1 LKVWKWYL
9 SPSQPSPVGRANKNK
24 LKNGSQKV
32 SPTGGDLE
40 GALLMRRS
48 FIIFYALITYALAEL
63 TWWAYLLVKAMPS
76 SFAMIMG
83 EGSVFIFVFFV
94 GAYSLHRSIL
104 KERKLQ
110 EQKKNFLLSV
120 THELKSPLASIKIL
134 LQTIQKRDLTK
145 QQMLDF
151 IGKSLMDIE
160 RLDDM
165 VENMLLASK
174 IDNRSYTFPKDKF
187 NLSVLVDSIVNRLQI
202 TKCESN
208 QQVIDAEI
216 EPKVEITGDRF
227 ALTSVVT
234 NLIENAIKY
243 SGPCETVAVK
253 LFSKDDKVYLQV
265 ADHGIGIAEQE
276 KGRIFDKFYRV
287 GSEDTRNTKG
297 TGLGLY
303 IVKEVLDKH
312 QASIKVKDNRPV
324 GSIFEVVFD

>member
-1 LKVWKWYL
+1 MK
-9 SPSQPSPVGRANKNK
+9 
-24 LKNGSQKV
+24 
-32 SPTGGDLE
+32 
-40 GALLMRRS
+40 RS
-48 FIIFYALITYALAEL
+48 FVIFYALIIYALAEL
-63 TWWAYLLVKAMPS
+63 VWWGYLLVKMMPS
-76 SFAMIMG
+76 SFAMILG
-83 EGSVFIFVFFV
+83 EGSIFIVVFFT
-94 GAYSLHRSIL
+94 GAYSLHRSINR
-104 KERKLQ
+104 ERKLQ

-145 QQMLDF
+145 EQVLNF

-187 NLSVLVDSIVNRLQI
+187 SLSVLVDSIVNRLQI
-202 TKCESN
+202 TKCEGT
-208 QQVIDAEI
+208 QQIIDAEI
-216 EPKVEITGDRF
+216 EPKIEITGDKF

-243 SGPCETVAVK
+243 SGPCETVDVK
-253 LFSKDDKVYLQV
+253 LFLKDGKIFLEV
-265 ADHGIGIAEQE
+265 ADHGIGIADHE
-276 KGRIFDKFYRV
+276 KNRIFDKFYRV

-297 TGLGLY
+297 TGLGLF

>member
-1 LKVWKWYL
+1 MK
-9 SPSQPSPVGRANKNK
+9 
-24 LKNGSQKV
+24 
-32 SPTGGDLE
+32 
-40 GALLMRRS
+40 RS
-48 FIIFYALITYALAEL
+48 FVIFYALLIYALAEL
-63 TWWAYLLVKAMPS
+63 IWWGYLLVKMMPS
-76 SFAMIMG
+76 SLGMIMG
-83 EGSVFIFVFFV
+83 EGMIFILVFFV
-94 GAYSLHRSIL
+94 GAYSMHRSII

-134 LQTIQKRDLTK
+134 LQTIQKRELTK
-145 QQMLDF
+145 TQVLDF

-187 NLSVLVDSIVNRLQI
+187 SISVLVDSIVNRLQI
-202 TKCESN
+202 TKCEGT
-208 QQVIDAEI
+208 QQIIDAEI
-216 EPKVEITGDRF
+216 EPKVEITGDKF

-243 SGPCETVAVK
+243 SGPCETVGVK
-253 LFSKDDKVYLQV
+253 LFRKDDKVFLQV
-265 ADHGIGIAEQE
+265 ADHGIGIPDVE
-276 KGRIFDKFYRV
+276 KSRIFDKFYRV
-287 GSEDTRNTKG
+287 GSENTRNTKG

-312 QASIKVKDNRPV
+312 EASIKVKDNRPV
-324 GSIFEVVFD
+324 GSIFEVVFQ

>member
-1 LKVWKWYL
+1 
-9 SPSQPSPVGRANKNK
+9 
-24 LKNGSQKV
+24 
-32 SPTGGDLE
+32 
-40 GALLMRRS
+40 MRRS
-48 FIIFYALITYALAEL
+48 FIIFYALIIYALTEL
-63 TWWAYLLVKAMPS
+63 IWWGYLLVKLMPS
-76 SFAMIMG
+76 SLGMIMG
-83 EGSVFIFVFFV
+83 EGSIFILVFFV
-94 GAYSLHRSIL
+94 GAYWLHRSFMR
-104 KERKLQ
+104 ERKLQ

-174 IDNRSYTFPKDKF
+174 IDNRSYTFPKAKF

-202 TKCESN
+202 TKCEGT
-208 QQVIDAEI
+208 QQIIDAEI
-216 EPKVEITGDRF
+216 EPKIQITGDKF

-243 SGPCETVAVK
+243 SGPCETVGVK
-253 LFSKDDKVYLQV
+253 LFLKDGRVFLQV
-265 ADHGIGIAEQE
+265 ADQGIGIADDE
-276 KGRIFDKFYRV
+276 KSRIFDKFYRV
-287 GSEDTRNTKG
+287 GSENTRNTKG

-312 QASIKVKDNRPV
+312 QASIKVKDNRPA

>member
-1 LKVWKWYL
+1 
-9 SPSQPSPVGRANKNK
+9 
-24 LKNGSQKV
+24 
-32 SPTGGDLE
+32 
-40 GALLMRRS
+40 MRRP
-48 FIIFYALITYALAEL
+48 FIIFYLLLTYALAEL
-63 TWWAYLLVKAMPS
+63 IWWGYLLAKHMP
-76 SFAMIMG
+76 ADIGMIMG

-94 GAYSLHRSIL
+94 GAYSMHRSINR
-104 KERKLQ
+104 ERKLQ

-145 QQMLDF
+145 EQVLDF
-151 IGKSLMDIE
+151 IGKSLRDIE

-174 IDNRSYTFPKDKF
+174 IDNHSYNFPKDKF

-202 TKCESN
+202 TKCEGT
-208 QQVIDAEI
+208 QQIIDAEI
-216 EPKVEITGDRF
+216 EPKIEITGDKF

-243 SGPCETVAVK
+243 SGPCETVDVK
-253 LFSKDDKVYLQV
+253 LFSRDEKIYLEV
-265 ADHGIGIAEQE
+265 ADHGIGIADHE
-276 KGRIFDKFYRV
+276 KTRIFERFYRV
-287 GSEDTRNTKG
+287 GSEETRNTKG

-312 QASIKVKDNRPV
+312 QASINVKDNRPV
-324 GSIFEVVFD
+324 GSIFEVVFN

>member
-1 LKVWKWYL
+1 
-9 SPSQPSPVGRANKNK
+9 
-24 LKNGSQKV
+24 
-32 SPTGGDLE
+32 
-40 GALLMRRS
+40 MRRS

-76 SFAMIMG
+76 SFAMIIG

-94 GAYSLHRSIL
+94 GAYSLHKSIIR
-104 KERKLQ
+104 ERKLQ

-134 LQTIQKRDLTK
+134 LQTIQKRNLTK
-145 QQMLDF
+145 QQTLDF

-187 NLSVLVDSIVNRLQI
+187 DLSVLVDSIVNRLQI

-208 QQVIDAEI
+208 QQIIDAEI
-216 EPKVEITGDRF
+216 EPKIEITGDKF

-243 SGPCETVAVK
+243 SGPCETVGVK
-253 LFSKDDKVYLQV
+253 LFSKDDRVFLQV
-265 ADHGIGIAEQE
+265 ADHGIGIADQE
-276 KGRIFDKFYRV
+276 KGRIFDRFYRV
-287 GSEDTRNTKG
+287 GSEETRNTKG

>member
-1 LKVWKWYL
+1 
-9 SPSQPSPVGRANKNK
+9 
-24 LKNGSQKV
+24 
-32 SPTGGDLE
+32 
-40 GALLMRRS
+40 MRRS
-48 FIIFYALITYALAEL
+48 FIIFYALIIYALSEL
-63 TWWAYLLVKAMPS
+63 VWWGYLLVKHMPS
-76 SFAMIMG
+76 SMGMIMG
-83 EGSVFIFVFFV
+83 EGSMFIIVFFF
-94 GAYSLHRSIL
+94 GAFWLHRSIIR
-104 KERKLQ
+104 ERKLQ

-145 QQMLDF
+145 QQVLDF
-151 IGKSLMDIE
+151 IGKALIDIE

-174 IDNRSYTFPKDKF
+174 IDNRSYTFPKAQF
-187 NLSVLVDSIVNRLQI
+187 NLSVLVDSIVNRLQL

-216 EPKVEITGDRF
+216 EPKIQITGDKF

-243 SGPCETVAVK
+243 SGPCEIVGVK
-253 LFSKDDKVYLQV
+253 LFSKDGRVYLQV
-265 ADHGIGIAEQE
+265 ADHGIGIADQE

-303 IVKEVLDKH
+303 IVKEVLEKH
-312 QASIKVKDNRPV
+312 QASIKVKDNRPS